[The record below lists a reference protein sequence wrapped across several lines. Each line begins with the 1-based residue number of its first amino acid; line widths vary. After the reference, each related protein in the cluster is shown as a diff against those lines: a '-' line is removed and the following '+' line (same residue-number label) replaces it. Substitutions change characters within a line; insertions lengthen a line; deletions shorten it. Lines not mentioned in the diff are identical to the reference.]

1 MPSLKGENK
10 YPIWLG
16 SPSNLFRVRVF
27 LFKQLERVLYSTI
40 KIIIEK
46 RVATFT
52 IWEFEIIKKIVL
64 LTSHLNVTNKD
75 DPLDQP

>member
-1 MPSLKGENK
+1 M
-10 YPIWLG
+10 
-16 SPSNLFRVRVF
+16 F

-46 RVATFT
+46 REATFT
-52 IWEFEIIKKIVL
+52 VREFEIIKKIVL